1 MKVEIVEENSDSII
15 IKIPLKDKDTFLKTE
30 EEIMKTVHS
39 VGRILTKKSLI
50 KLDENS
56 ETIERNNEILTLKNI
71 ETKTY
76 QTPYGAVDI
85 ERSKYETKDKK
96 TYNPL
101 EDKSRMIRTT
111 TPKLAKT
118 IESKYINMPSNNVQK
133 DLEENHNLKIS
144 KSFIQNI
151 SYTIGKINQN
161 MEINYKLPE
170 IEEDI
175 TIVSIGIDGVY
186 AFVGANGW
194 RETMVGTIS
203 LYNNSGDR
211 KHTIYVAEAPEY
223 GKYTFKEKMSIE
235 IENLKK
241 ILPESTKYI
250 GLADGAIENW
260 KFLEPYTDEQILDFY
275 HASEYLTNVSK
286 VINLKNE
293 KKQKKWL
300 ENACHILKN
309 EKNGALILL
318 KEMEE
323 LNNKKLPKALKDGL
337 KRSITYFNNHYH
349 QMNYKEAIDN
359 KLPIGS
365 GVTESACKVIVK
377 QRLCISGAKWSNF
390 GASSMLN
397 LKAINSTNGRWQ
409 QFWDKI
415 SA

>member
-1 MKVEIVEENSDSII
+1 
-15 IKIPLKDKDTFLKTE
+15 
-30 EEIMKTVHS
+30 
-39 VGRILTKKSLI
+39 
-50 KLDENS
+50 
-56 ETIERNNEILTLKNI
+56 
-71 ETKTY
+71 
-76 QTPYGAVDI
+76 
-85 ERSKYETKDKK
+85 
-96 TYNPL
+96 
-101 EDKSRMIRTT
+101 
-111 TPKLAKT
+111 
-118 IESKYINMPSNNVQK
+118 
-133 DLEENHNLKIS
+133 
-144 KSFIQNI
+144 
-151 SYTIGKINQN
+151 
-161 MEINYKLPE
+161 
-170 IEEDI
+170 
-175 TIVSIGIDGVY
+175 
-186 AFVGANGW
+186 
-194 RETMVGTIS
+194 MVGTIS

-260 KFLEPYTDEQILDFY
+260 TFLEPYTDEQILDFY

-415 SA
+415 ST